1 MGRLTL
7 GETNRHCIF
16 DRKVRIHDCDG
27 GWSWIFCL
35 LCMGNDNKNHR
46 PCDKRYEKN
55 NHTLDRPT
63 SPIRS
68 RYDTITREAE
78 YSFRNKR

>member
-1 MGRLTL
+1 
-7 GETNRHCIF
+7 
-16 DRKVRIHDCDG
+16 
-27 GWSWIFCL
+27 
-35 LCMGNDNKNHR
+35 MGNDNKNHR
-46 PCDKRYEKN
+46 PCDQRYEKN

-78 YSFRNKR
+78 YSSKNKRNTWQKKADQPRWH